1 MPFYTII
8 ILALVQGITE
18 FLPISSSGHL
28 VLAHQFM
35 GNAGQDLCWEQNR
48 MMDVAVHVGTLLAV
62 LLYFRRDVSS
72 MICDIGHKNSR
83 GHALARHIGVASI
96 PVLAAGFVVN
106 WMQPSLLCLIE
117 VMAWMTLIFGVVLG
131 VADKYCRADKT
142 IAQMTDRNAFFIGL
156 AQTLALVPGV
166 SRSGITMTAGRILG
180 YSRTETAHFSLLLAI
195 VAISAAG
202 GLATL
207 DMIRMGDWRLGTD
220 VLIAVVLSFV
230 TGYAAIVLMMSW
242 LSRASF
248 MPFAVY
254 RVILGAGLLFAL
266 YSGWM

>member
-1 MPFYTII
+1 MPLYTII

-28 VLAHQFM
+28 VLVHQFM
-35 GNAGQDLCWEQNR
+35 GNGGQGLCWEQNR
-48 MMDVAVHVGTLLAV
+48 MMDVAVHIGTLLAV

-83 GHALARHIGVASI
+83 GHTLVRHIGVASI
-96 PVLAAGFVVN
+96 PVLIVGYIVN
-106 WMQPSLLCLIE
+106 KAQPSLLCMIE

-131 VADKYCRADKT
+131 IADKYCRADKT
-142 IAQMTDRNAFFIGL
+142 IDQMDGKRALLIGL

-166 SRSGITMTAGRILG
+166 SRSGITMTAGRLLG
-180 YSRTETAHFSLLLAI
+180 FSRTETAHFSLLLAI

-207 DMIRMGDWRLGTD
+207 EMLQMGDWRFGAD
-220 VLIAVVLSFV
+220 VLIAIALSFI